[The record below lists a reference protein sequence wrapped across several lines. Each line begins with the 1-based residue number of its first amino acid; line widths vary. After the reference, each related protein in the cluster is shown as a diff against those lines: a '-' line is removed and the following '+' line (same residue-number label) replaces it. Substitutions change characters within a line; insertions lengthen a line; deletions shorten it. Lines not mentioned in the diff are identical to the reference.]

1 LLDDLFTLGA
11 CYSPGKVRAF
21 FADFRRLEG
30 FSRPAHADITPLSVE
45 RARGAAKERAMTFR
59 VLGIFALVFGIL
71 AISQPSFATE
81 PGSKECKQFGTVN
94 NCTARWDRREKAC
107 VC

>member
-1 LLDDLFTLGA
+1 
-11 CYSPGKVRAF
+11 
-21 FADFRRLEG
+21 
-30 FSRPAHADITPLSVE
+30 
-45 RARGAAKERAMTFR
+45 MTFR